1 MTLAVPRAVPAR
13 QAPRRDSTPWRS
25 ILRRSFLRGSRGA
38 LIGVL
43 YGFALQAAAQS
54 GSQFEEDFDD
64 PAKPWE
70 EIAVQFPGA
79 PRDADLLA
87 FSVSATA
94 TQRFAIDSRSLTVG
108 ADGVVR
114 YTMVAV
120 SPSGARNITYE
131 GIRCA
136 AFEKKLYAI
145 GRADGTWSRS
155 RRDKWEPIVR
165 NAANRQQ
172 ATLAQDYFCDGKT
185 VAGDANMMLERI
197 RQERPVTSRTDMR

>member
-1 MTLAVPRAVPAR
+1 MTSEVAHDVPALPTPRA
-13 QAPRRDSTPWRS
+13 DSTLNPNLFRVV
-25 ILRRSFLRGSRGA
+25 RGA
-38 LIGVL
+38 LVGILCGI
-43 YGFALQAAAQS
+43 ALQAAAQS

-64 PAKPWE
+64 PSKPWE
-70 EIAVQFPGA
+70 EMAVQLPGP
-79 PRDADLLA
+79 PRDADLLP

-94 TQRFAIDSRSLTVG
+94 TQRFAIDSRALTVG

-114 YTMVAV
+114 YTMVAI

-136 AFEKKLYAI
+136 AFEKKLYAF
-145 GRADGTWSRS
+145 GHADGAWSRS

-185 VAGDANMMLERI
+185 VAGNANMMLERI
-197 RQERPVTSRTDMR
+197 RRERPVTSRTDAP

>member
-1 MTLAVPRAVPAR
+1 MPSAVAHDVFAPLALPVAAVPRNRFRV
-13 QAPRRDSTPWRS
+13 
-25 ILRRSFLRGSRGA
+25 SRAA
-38 LIGVL
+38 LLVMFCGVAFHA
-43 YGFALQAAAQS
+43 GAQS

-64 PAKPWE
+64 PTKPWE
-70 EIAVQFPGA
+70 EMAVQLPGP
-79 PRDADLLA
+79 PRDADLLP

-94 TQRFAIDSRSLTVG
+94 TQRFAIDSRALTVG

-114 YTMVAV
+114 YTMVAI

-136 AFEKKLYAI
+136 AFEKKLYAF
-145 GRADGTWSRS
+145 GHVDGAWSRS

-185 VAGDANMMLERI
+185 VAGNASMMLERI
-197 RQERPVTSRTDMR
+197 RREKPVTSRTDAP